1 VTFTIP
7 KALRGLFERER
18 KLLKILPRCTHRAV
32 EVMLRE
38 VVGRRDVR
46 VGTVASIQTFGSF
59 GANFH
64 PHVHAIVT
72 DGVFHPLGAKAL
84 FFERV
89 EWWDVAAVARVFREF
104 VFAALI
110 AAERLR
116 PETAEMMRS
125 WQHSGFNV
133 HASEPVLPTDRER
146 LEKIARYDVRAPI
159 ALDAMQLLADGR
171 VRVRTAHHPQ
181 TGATRMEF
189 DALEMIRRLC
199 AQIPDARQH
208 MTLYYG
214 WYSHRARGERRKAS
228 AADRSSASEV
238 EVRVTTARSRSWARL
253 MRRIFEVDP
262 LLCPQCNVEM
272 QIVSVIQEVTVVD
285 RLLAHLRKIGGNDPH
300 EGTAQRGPP
309 TGGARASPEVGG

>member
-1 VTFTIP
+1 
-7 KALRGLFERER
+7 
-18 KLLKILPRCTHRAV
+18 
-32 EVMLRE
+32 
-38 VVGRRDVR
+38 
-46 VGTVASIQTFGSF
+46 
-59 GANFH
+59 
-64 PHVHAIVT
+64 VHAIVT
-72 DGVFHPLGAKAL
+72 DGAFHPLGAKAL

-89 EWWDVAAVARVFREF
+89 EWWDVAAVAQVFREPVF
-104 VFAALI
+104 VELV

-146 LEKIARYDVRAPI
+146 LEKIARYDARAPL
-159 ALDAMQLLADGR
+159 ALDAMVLLADGR
-171 VRVRTAHHPQ
+171 VRVRTPHHPQ

-199 AQIPDARQH
+199 AQIADARQH

-228 AADRSSASEV
+228 AADRSSASAV

-253 MRRIFEVDP
+253 
-262 LLCPQCNVEM
+262 N
-272 QIVSVIQEVTVVD
+272 
-285 RLLAHLRKIGGNDPH
+285 G
-300 EGTAQRGPP
+300 
-309 TGGARASPEVGG
+309 

>member
-1 VTFTIP
+1 
-7 KALRGLFERER
+7 
-18 KLLKILPRCTHRAV
+18 
-32 EVMLRE
+32 
-38 VVGRRDVR
+38 
-46 VGTVASIQTFGSF
+46 
-59 GANFH
+59 
-64 PHVHAIVT
+64 
-72 DGVFHPLGAKAL
+72 
-84 FFERV
+84 
-89 EWWDVAAVARVFREF
+89 
-104 VFAALI
+104 
-110 AAERLR
+110 
-116 PETAEMMRS
+116 MMRS

-199 AQIPDARQH
+199 AQIPDAQQH